1 MSGSAQ
7 EQPNRTQPCNST
19 GGKNAPERF
28 DCEMDK
34 PGFRDLGESIIES
47 LCPGIVA
54 FDLDLKIIQANSK
67 ARDLIDVGEYIDK
80 SLANGTEKSVWGN
93 WAELLK
99 SVISTEQKGDFETV
113 NYNFNGQKKLL
124 HIVCTPL
131 KETLTQ
137 KPIGGAIVIEDV
149 TDKVN
154 IEHQLAQAERLAA
167 IGKVA
172 GKVAHELNNPMDG
185 ILRYVNLAL
194 RVIDDGK
201 LDKAKEY
208 IHQSRSGLMR
218 MVQII
223 SELLEFS
230 RSTYSAFE
238 SVPVDKI
245 IEDAVKSMESST
257 GQVKVSIICDYKG
270 DPPRVRGGSLFQVF
284 CNLIKNSVD
293 AMDRKGLLRITIGCS
308 GGQLTVQFQD
318 TGPGVLPQDTEKIFE
333 PFFTTKSWGRGT
345 GLGLAICKD
354 IIEKYDGMITA
365 ENAPDGGSIF
375 IVQLPTAVED
385 QSPTG

>member
-1 MSGSAQ
+1 MSESVQ
-7 EQPNRTQPCNST
+7 KQPNQAQPCDSAKE
-19 GGKNAPERF
+19 KNVPEQSG
-28 DCEMDK
+28 CEMDK
-34 PGFRDLGESIIES
+34 LGFRDLGESIIES

-67 ARDLIDVGEYIDK
+67 ARELIDVGECIDQ
-80 SLANGTEKSVWGN
+80 SLAGGTEQNVWGN
-93 WAELLK
+93 WTELLK
-99 SVISTEQKGDFETV
+99 SVISAEQKGDFDAV
-113 NYNFNGQKKLL
+113 KYNFKGQKKLL

-131 KETLTQ
+131 KKTLTQ
-137 KPIGGAIVIEDV
+137 KAIGGAIVIEDI
-149 TDKVN
+149 TDKVD
-154 IEHQLAQAERLAA
+154 IEHQLAQAEKLAA

-208 IHQSRSGLMR
+208 IRQSRCGLMR

-238 SVPVDKI
+238 SVPVDQVI
-245 IEDAVKSMESST
+245 ADAIKSMESST
-257 GQVKVSIICDYKG
+257 GQVKISVIRDYS
-270 DPPRVRGGSLFQVF
+270 DDSPRVRGSGLFQVF

-293 AMDRKGLLRITIGCS
+293 AMDRKGLLKITIRCS
-308 GGQLTVQFQD
+308 DGRLSVEFQD
-318 TGPGVLPQDTEKIFE
+318 TGPGVLPENTEKIFE
-333 PFFTTKSWGRGT
+333 PFFTTKSRGRGT

-365 ENAPDGGSIF
+365 ENAPEGGSIF
-375 IVQLPTAVED
+375 TVRLPTAAED
-385 QSPTG
+385 Q

>member
-1 MSGSAQ
+1 MSESVQ
-7 EQPNRTQPCNST
+7 KQPNQARPCDSVKE
-19 GGKNAPERF
+19 KNVPERSGRG
-28 DCEMDK
+28 MDK

-67 ARDLIDVGEYIDK
+67 ARELIDVGECIDQ
-80 SLANGTEKSVWGN
+80 SLAGGTEQNVWGN
-93 WAELLK
+93 WTELLK
-99 SVISTEQKGDFETV
+99 SVISAEQKGDFEAV
-113 NYNFNGQKKLL
+113 KYDFNGQKKLL

-137 KPIGGAIVIEDV
+137 KAIGGAIVIEDI
-149 TDKVN
+149 TDKVD

-194 RVIDDGK
+194 RVIDDGN

-208 IHQSRSGLMR
+208 ISQSRCGLMR

-238 SVPVDKI
+238 SVPVDQVI
-245 IEDAVKSMESST
+245 ADAIKSMESST
-257 GQVKVSIICDYKG
+257 GQVKISVIRDYTG
-270 DPPRVRGGSLFQVF
+270 DPPRVRGGGLFQVF

-293 AMDRKGLLRITIGCS
+293 AMDRKGLLRITIRCS
-308 GGQLTVQFQD
+308 DGRLSVEFQD
-318 TGPGVLPQDTEKIFE
+318 TGPGVLPENTEKIFE
-333 PFFTTKSWGRGT
+333 PFFTTKGRGRGT

-365 ENAPDGGSIF
+365 GNAPEGGSIF
-375 IVQLPTAVED
+375 TVRLPTATED
-385 QSPTG
+385 

>member
-1 MSGSAQ
+1 MSESVQ
-7 EQPNRTQPCNST
+7 KQPDQDQRCNSARE
-19 GGKNAPERF
+19 KNVPERS

-67 ARDLIDVGEYIDK
+67 ARELIDVGECIDQ
-80 SLANGTEKSVWGN
+80 SLAGGTEQNVWGN
-93 WAELLK
+93 WTELLK
-99 SVISTEQKGDFETV
+99 SVISAEQKGDFKAV
-113 NYNFNGQKKLL
+113 KYNFKGQKKLL

-137 KPIGGAIVIEDV
+137 KAIGGALVIEDI
-149 TDKVN
+149 TDKVD

-194 RVIDDGK
+194 RVIDEGK

-208 IHQSRSGLMR
+208 IRQSRCGLMH

-230 RSTYSAFE
+230 RNTYSAFE
-238 SVPVDKI
+238 SVAVDQV

-257 GQVKVSIICDYKG
+257 GRVKISVIRDYTG

-293 AMDRKGLLRITIGCS
+293 AMDRKGLLRITIRCS
-308 GGQLTVQFQD
+308 DGRLSVEFRD
-318 TGPGVLPQDTEKIFE
+318 TGPGVLPENTEKIFE
-333 PFFTTKSWGRGT
+333 PFFTTKGRGRGT

-365 ENAPDGGSIF
+365 ENAPEGGSIF
-375 IVQLPTAVED
+375 TVRLPTAAED
-385 QSPTG
+385 